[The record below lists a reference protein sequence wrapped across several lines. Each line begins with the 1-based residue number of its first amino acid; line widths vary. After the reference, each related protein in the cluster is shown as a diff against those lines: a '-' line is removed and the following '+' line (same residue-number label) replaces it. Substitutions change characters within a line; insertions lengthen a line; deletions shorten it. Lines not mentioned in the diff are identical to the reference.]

1 MKLLGLCVVL
11 VLTVGSQAYAEKV
24 RTNQAAKLLNHPGER
39 GKVVL
44 NLKVGQSMTVLAK
57 EGRWVKVR
65 VQGRTGFVPRS
76 KLDMADDG
84 ELARNTR
91 RRPFVDG
98 RSTQR
103 GFGSQEAPEDRIG
116 ADATDPASS
125 ITEDD
130 SEGGKAK
137 PPRRESK
144 DDSEDNEQIA
154 PPKVKAKPPRRESK
168 DDSEDNEEVA
178 PPKVKANA
186 PRSTLDVDG
195 DVAAKPKPGN
205 DDGDAAA
212 HRETAHV
219 RVTTKIFSERDKRS
233 DVSFTAA
240 PSDALYPT
248 DVNGTWTLV
257 ESDDGDIGW
266 VPTSSLDH
274 HEEVASTGGRR
285 RRSIDLKAGLGV
297 SFIQQSMRTVGTT
310 KTGADQVPDIYNIGT
325 AAAVIDVG
333 GRFLFPLGGSLLVGG
348 ELQFDAAKTV
358 LGGVSYKSTTTGL
371 TLADLNLRG
380 VVAYPT
386 QVLRGMVILG
396 KLGFRYRSYL
406 VDDYKDAMKN
416 AAKIP
421 QEILKAPT
429 VGVGVSLPNLTD
441 SIGLQVG
448 IDTILFGSS
457 VTQTAGLEDGATPG
471 MSSVRVNIGGVYH
484 WKHSI
489 DLQAAY
495 DLDYASYSFGT
506 PNTGAAMQS
515 TRGHTGT
522 DVSRTDIIH
531 TVSIGVAKAF

>member
-1 MKLLGLCVVL
+1 MKLLGLCVVI
-11 VLTVGSQAYAEKV
+11 VLAASSHAYAEKV
-24 RTNQAAKLLNHPGER
+24 RTNQPAKLLNHPGER

-103 GFGSQEAPEDRIG
+103 GFGSKEAPEDRIG
-116 ADATDPASS
+116 ADAVDPASS
-125 ITEDD
+125 VTEDD
-130 SEGGKAK
+130 GDSSEPKV
-137 PPRRESK
+137 RESA
-144 DDSEDNEQIA
+144 DDSEA
-154 PPKVKAKPPRRESK
+154 S
-168 DDSEDNEEVA
+168 EEVA
-178 PPKVKANA
+178 KPKLRTKAA
-186 PRSTLDVDG
+186 ERATLDVD
-195 DVAAKPKPGN
+195 DEVAAKSG
-205 DDGDAAA
+205 DDGEAEATPN
-212 HRETAHV
+212 RESARV

-233 DVSFTAA
+233 EVSFTAA
-240 PSDALYPT
+240 PTDALYPT
-248 DVNGTWTLV
+248 ETNGTWTLV
-257 ESDDGDIGW
+257 ESEDGDIGW
-266 VPTSSLDH
+266 VPTSSLDRP
-274 HEEVASTGGRR
+274 ETAVSASGRR
-285 RRSIDLKAGLGV
+285 RRSIDVKAGLGV
-297 SFIQQSMRTVGTT
+297 SFIQQNMRTVGTT
-310 KTGADQVPDIYNIGT
+310 KTGADQVPDVYNIGT
-325 AAAVIDVG
+325 AAAVIDLG
-333 GRFLFPLGGSLLVGG
+333 GRILMPVGSTFLLGGEV
-348 ELQFDAAKTV
+348 QFAATKTV

-371 TLADLNLRG
+371 TFADLNVRG

-386 QVLRGMVILG
+386 RVLRGMTIVG
-396 KLGFRYRSYL
+396 KLGYRYRSYL
-406 VDDYKDAMKN
+406 VDDYGDVMKN

-429 VGVGVSLPNLTD
+429 VGVGVLLPKLTER
-441 SIGLQVG
+441 IGLQVG
-448 IDTILFGSS
+448 LDTILFGSS

-471 MSSVRVNIGGVYH
+471 MSSVRASLGGVYH

-489 DLQAAY
+489 DLQGSY
-495 DLDYASYSFGT
+495 DLDYASYSFGA

-531 TVSIGVAKAF
+531 TVSIGIAKAF